1 MQYKIDL
8 ERGDLNLP
16 ELETLYR
23 THYGEMQARLE
34 GDGFRVSDFDMRLD
48 VYLDA
53 WKTGRLLNFVARPV
67 GGEDDGKAV
76 GYANVYLTHD
86 MHNRDFIATEDAIY
100 VLPAHRNG
108 LGRKIVKHALADLRA
123 RGVRRVNV
131 NPVTDLRV
139 AKIWQRMGFR
149 EVAVRMT
156 FEFEEN

>member
-8 ERGDLNLP
+8 ERGDLNFP
-16 ELETLYR
+16 ELEVLYR
-23 THYGEMQARLE
+23 MHYGEMQRRLQ
-34 GDGFRVSDFDMRLD
+34 GDGFRVSDFNMRLD

-53 WKTGRLLNFVARPV
+53 WKTGRLLNFVSRTEA
-67 GGEDDGKAV
+67 GQAV

-100 VLPAHRNG
+100 VHPNHRNG
-108 LGRKIVKHALADLRA
+108 LGMKIVKHALADLRL
-123 RGVRRVNV
+123 RGVRRVTV

-139 AKIWQRMGFR
+139 AKIWRRMGFR
-149 EVAVRMT
+149 DVAVRMA